1 MKNISLSN
9 NLARFRVHS
18 FSYLVKAMLA
28 ATGLSV
34 GLSGCVVGEFVNY
47 ASHAGSGH
55 FERLNKQRD
64 LERVARDWCLAI
76 RASQVIPV
84 YPLDEDVQVGDVFVV
99 DTPIDKLKKYW
110 NSRGYLPIDHR
121 FGRFQPSGY
130 SKYYLGKSYGVME
143 GMVLPA
149 MWQSSRTPDKWVSD
163 PSAFPM
169 PLVQKTKESDADF
182 KARQDQLLLSTNW
195 PLAPRVGFPSYS
207 FKIRAGEG
215 FNGAL
220 PLQGVPVMLGALGA
234 RSVTGS
240 VALSDAYTYGI
251 DESSLRDDL
260 YRWSIQPKVKGYLAG
275 YEIPPGDK
283 RYHKEWNYVRV
294 VTRVYL
300 LRSVQVSL
308 VNQDS
313 SAWRLSV
320 GAPKQSDDTAAE
332 KVVLEK
338 KENDLA
344 QALSVALANHSLA
357 TADPAAAAE
366 AENVPAAA
374 IQLAKERAAM
384 KDKYGGFVMPGG
396 TVSVSSAT
404 ERSISM
410 NESFARPIVVGYHAL
425 EFPIVEDGA
434 LDLSR
439 PISSFS
445 RMDYLQ
451 VPFRNQ

>member
-1 MKNISLSN
+1 
-9 NLARFRVHS
+9 
-18 FSYLVKAMLA
+18 MLA
-28 ATGLSV
+28 AAGLSV

-47 ASHAGSGH
+47 ASHVGSGH

-121 FGRFQPSGY
+121 FGRFQPTGY
-130 SKYYLGKSYGVME
+130 SKYYLGQAYGVTE
-143 GMVLPA
+143 KSVLPA
-149 MWQSSRTPDKWVSD
+149 MWQSSRTPDKWVSE
-163 PSAFPM
+163 PSAFPTI
-169 PLVQKTKESDADF
+169 PVQKAGETDAAF
-182 KARQDQLLLSTNW
+182 KTRQEQLLLSTNW

-207 FKIRAGEG
+207 FKVRAGEG

-240 VALSDAYTYGI
+240 VSLSDAYTYGI
-251 DESSLRDDL
+251 DESTLREDL
-260 YRWSIQPKVKGYLAG
+260 YRWSIQPKIKGHLSG
-275 YEIPPGDK
+275 YEIPPDDK
-283 RYHKEWNYVRV
+283 RFGKQWNYVRV

-313 SAWRLSV
+313 SAWRLSA
-320 GAPKQSDDTAAE
+320 GAPKQSADTAAE
-332 KVVLEK
+332 AVVLQK
-338 KENDLA
+338 KETDLQ
-344 QALSVALANHSLA
+344 QALSVALANQSLA
-357 TADPAAAAE
+357 ATDPAAAAE
-366 AENVPAAA
+366 VKNVPAAA
-374 IQLAKERAAM
+374 IKLAEERAAM
-384 KDKYGGFVMPGG
+384 KDKYGGFVLPGG

-410 NESFARPIVVGYHAL
+410 NESFARPIVIGYHAL
-425 EFPIVEDGA
+425 EFPIGEDGA
-434 LDLSR
+434 LDLAR
-439 PISSFS
+439 PVSSFS
-445 RMDYLQ
+445 RMDYLK
-451 VPFRNQ
+451 VPFTKE